1 MHLLTLLAIG
11 IILISIGAVLR
22 RKHELSLIL
31 IIANLAVFIISLLS
45 VPNLS
50 YSTWGWVQQ
59 ELGFRVTHLGNLT
72 QIWTLVT
79 HMYVHADIMHLLFNI
94 LFLFLI
100 GSQLESRVGKWRL
113 LIIYFIGGIT
123 AALTQAFL
131 YWSPDGMSYA
141 PLMVGASG
149 AISALMGAMMMLYPR
164 DEIPFFVGPL
174 FLPRVKVWISVGMWF
189 LLQGLFF
196 ISDSGGN
203 VAYGAHIGGFLAGA
217 ALGRATVSLH
227 FDLRQELD
235 DDWLELE
242 DLAVTPELQKALR
255 EIRAA
260 DESDVL
266 GAWLEYFQERVICPK
281 CGKNPQMKGHKLK
294 CSCGW
299 ERRVL

>member
-1 MHLLTLLAIG
+1 MHLMTLLAIV
-11 IILISIGAVLR
+11 IIAASIGALFR
-22 RKHELSLIL
+22 GKRELSLML
-31 IIANLAVFIISLLS
+31 IIVNIAVFMVSLFAA
-45 VPNLS
+45 PHIN

-59 ELGFRVTHLGNLT
+59 ELGFKATYLLDPS
-72 QIWTLVT
+72 QIWTLIT
-79 HMYVHADIMHLLFNI
+79 HMYVHADIMHLLFNM

-100 GSQLESRVGKWRL
+100 GSQLEVRVGKWRF
-113 LIIYFIGGIT
+113 LIIYFIGGML
-123 AALTQAFL
+123 AALMQAFL
-131 YWSPDGMSYA
+131 YWGPDGISNA
-141 PLMVGASG
+141 SVMVGASG

-174 FLPRVKVWISVGMWF
+174 LLPRVKVWLSVGLWF
-189 LLQGLFF
+189 VLQGVLF

-203 VAYGAHIGGFLAGA
+203 VAYGAHIGGFLAGVL
-217 ALGRATVSLH
+217 LGRATIHLH
-227 FDLRQELD
+227 FDPRQELD
-235 DDWLELE
+235 EDWSELE
-242 DLAVTPELQKALR
+242 ELAVTPELQKALR

-266 GAWLEYFQERVICPK
+266 GAWLEFFQEHAICPQ